1 MSIIKCNLRKLMAE
15 HRIDDITEL
24 MAKSGLSRNSIN
36 KLYREIYIETAKLE
50 TLFKLCDTF
59 NCKLS
64 DLIEYVPGED
74 K

>member
-1 MSIIKCNLRKLMAE
+1 TN
-15 HRIDDITEL
+15 
-24 MAKSGLSRNSIN
+24 
-36 KLYREIYIETAKLE
+36 IETTKLE

-74 K
+74 E

>member
-1 MSIIKCNLRKLMAE
+1 MTVIKCNIRELMAE

-24 MAKSGLSRNSIN
+24 MLKSGLSRNSIN
-36 KLYREIYIETAKLE
+36 KLYRETNIETTKLE

-64 DLIEYVPGED
+64 DLIEYTSGENQ
-74 K
+74 

>member
-1 MSIIKCNLRKLMAE
+1 MNVIKCNIRELMAE

-36 KLYREIYIETAKLE
+36 KLYRETNIETTKLE

-64 DLIEYVPGED
+64 DLIEYEPGD
-74 K
+74 S